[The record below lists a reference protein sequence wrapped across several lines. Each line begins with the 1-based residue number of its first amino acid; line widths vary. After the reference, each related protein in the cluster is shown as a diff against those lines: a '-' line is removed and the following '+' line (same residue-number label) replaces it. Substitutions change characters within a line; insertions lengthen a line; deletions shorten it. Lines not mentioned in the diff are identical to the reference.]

1 MRLRVAVDDG
11 GVLRAV
17 RAARAFAAACALAER
32 HADRLAVVVEEWI
45 SNVAE
50 HGAAP
55 AASRVAVR
63 LEQAGG
69 HVRLTLSDAGCAFDP
84 RGVAFDGPNPA
95 RGGGAG
101 LELVRAW
108 AEIADYRRTRA
119 RNRVVLLVSA
129 PGDAA

>member
-1 MRLRVAVDDG
+1 MAADDA

-17 RAARAFAAACALAER
+17 RAARAFAVACALAER
-32 HADRLAVVVEEWI
+32 HADRLAMVVEEWI

-55 AASRVAVR
+55 PASRVTVR
-63 LEQAGG
+63 LERAVG

-84 RGVAFDGPNPA
+84 RGAPFEGPNAA

-101 LELVRAW
+101 LELLRAW
-108 AEIADYRRTRA
+108 AEIADYRRARA

-129 PGDAA
+129 P

>member
-1 MRLRVAVDDG
+1 VTRLSVAADDA

-17 RAARAFAAACALAER
+17 RAVRAFAAGCALAER
-32 HADRLAVVVEEWI
+32 HADRLAVVVEEWV

-50 HGAAP
+50 HGAP
-55 AASRVAVR
+55 PRASRVTIR
-63 LEQAGG
+63 LECAGAQ
-69 HVRLTLSDAGCAFDP
+69 VRLTLSDAGCAFDP
-84 RGVAFDGPNPA
+84 RGAGFEGPNVE

-119 RNRVVLLVSA
+119 RNRVVLLVA
-129 PGDAA
+129 TP